1 MNTATTYENLTV
13 TREQGL
19 AVVTIARP
27 KKLNALNGDTL
38 RELGRA
44 LDELEADPEVRVL
57 ILTGEG
63 EKAFVAGADIGELK
77 DVDARAGAE
86 LARRGQRLFR
96 RFERSRLVTL
106 AAVNGFALGGGCEL
120 ALSCDMRIAAENAVF
135 GLPEVT
141 LGIIPGYGGT
151 QRLPR
156 LVGRGVALDLILTG
170 RKMKADEALRIGLV
184 NRVVPAG
191 ALLEEAGN
199 VARAILAV
207 GPLAV
212 EAARRCVDR
221 GLELG
226 LDDGLEVEALEFGNL
241 CSSADRTEGMT
252 AFLEKRA
259 PIFRGD

>member
-1 MNTATTYENLTV
+1 MNTTATYENLTV
-13 TREQGL
+13 ARDGGL
-19 AVVTIARP
+19 AVVAIARP
-27 KKLNALNGDTL
+27 RKLNALNRETL
-38 RELGRA
+38 TELGRA
-44 LDELEADPEVRVL
+44 LDEIEADPDVRVL

-77 DVDARAGAE
+77 DVDARGGAE
-86 LARRGQRLFR
+86 AARFGQRLFR
-96 RFERSRLVTL
+96 RLERSRLVTL

-120 ALSCDMRIAAENAVF
+120 ALSCDMRLAAENAVF

-170 RKMKADEALRIGLV
+170 RKVKADEALRIGLV
-184 NRVVPAG
+184 NRVVPAES
-191 ALLEEAGN
+191 LMDEARG

-212 EAARRCVDR
+212 QAARRAVDR
-221 GLELG
+221 GLDLG

-252 AFLEKRA
+252 AFLEKRPA
-259 PIFRGD
+259 VFRGE